1 MKNFIEAKI
10 SRVKIV
16 LSEVEGTDKVD
27 STHIAE
33 YGKQFFEGK
42 LFNPK
47 TTLVKRIVSVH
58 KIFSQT
64 FVSIHI
70 KQI

>member
-33 YGKQFFEGK
+33 YGKQFF
-42 LFNPK
+42 
-47 TTLVKRIVSVH
+47 
-58 KIFSQT
+58 
-64 FVSIHI
+64 
-70 KQI
+70 